1 MQMSAKFPRIPHLP
15 FSPGATPDD
24 VRVPNLRDF
33 LGYPVVLTEKMDG
46 ANVCLTS
53 ETVYA
58 RSHSGPASGR
68 MFDELKAHH
77 AMVRHLIPE
86 GISVFAEWCK
96 AVHSIEYTA
105 ENFPRLFIIG
115 VRDDKYDQWMDW
127 EYNFLWAGRLGA
139 APVPKIRAYQF
150 DTERAL
156 QEAVIEAAESSS
168 DWGAPQREGIVV
180 RPTQGVA
187 CSLWGTHVAKYVNAD
202 FKAGQKLGAGDM
214 LWQPGRIPGL
224 E

>member
-1 MQMSAKFPRIPHLP
+1 MPMSAKFPRIPHLP

-24 VRVPNLRDF
+24 VCVPNLRDF

-46 ANVCLTS
+46 ANVCLTG

-96 AVHSIEYTA
+96 AVHTIEYTDDD
-105 ENFPRLFIIG
+105 FPRLFIIA
-115 VRDDKYDQWMDW
+115 VRDDKHSIWLSW
-127 EYNFLWAGRLGA
+127 EESWYWAGRLGVA
-139 APVPKIRAYQF
+139 AVPRLMLGTFEVARELELEVLTKAKEPSRYGV
-150 DTERAL
+150 R
-156 QEAVIEAAESSS
+156 
-168 DWGAPQREGIVV
+168 REGVVV
-180 RPTQGVA
+180 RIPEEVPDEKF
-187 CSLWGTHVAKYVNAD
+187 GTSFAKYVNAG
-202 FKAGQKLGAGDM
+202 FKAGEKLGGEFV
-214 LWQPGRIPGL
+214 WQPGQIPG
-224 E
+224 

>member
-1 MQMSAKFPRIPHLP
+1 MSAKFPRIPHLP

-24 VRVPNLRDF
+24 VRLTNASLFLRR
-33 LGYPVVLTEKMDG
+33 PVVLTEKMDG

-105 ENFPRLFIIG
+105 EYFPRLFVIA
-115 VRDDKYDQWMDW
+115 VRDDRLGLWLGW
-127 EYNFLWAGRLGA
+127 EQTPYWAGRLGA
-139 APVPKIRAYQF
+139 MAVPTVVVFQVEQLGK
-150 DTERAL
+150 L
-156 QEAVIEAAESSS
+156 EAAIDFHARRPSVYGET
-168 DWGAPQREGIVV
+168 REGVVV
-180 RPTQGVA
+180 RTFDPCRDDAFGN
-187 CSLWGTHVAKYVNAD
+187 HVAKYVNAD
-202 FKAGQKLGAGDM
+202 FKAGEKISAGD
-214 LWQPGRIPGL
+214 LVWQPGKIPGL